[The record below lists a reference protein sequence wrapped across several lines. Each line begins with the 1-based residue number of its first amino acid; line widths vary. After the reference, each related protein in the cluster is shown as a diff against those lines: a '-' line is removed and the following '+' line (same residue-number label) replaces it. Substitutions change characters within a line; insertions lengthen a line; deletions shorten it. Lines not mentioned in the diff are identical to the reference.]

1 MNIYNNAGDTTG
13 RSKSKCSYCRAEGH
27 NATQCPRVA
36 EDYAYFTKS
45 PPVIPIG
52 VSTTTQTCHWFAQPR
67 YWGEWF
73 TKCKDAHAKQ
83 VTAKK
88 RASSSPTR
96 SARSA
101 PKCGFCGSK
110 DHNRRNC
117 QAMDKYVLDAIEANR
132 NWRRAFYQKFVT
144 ELGISEGALLNLKEK
159 DGYWKSDKPDKELI
173 GVVTS
178 VNWDELSLF
187 CSTKDD
193 VSRYCYRDSQ
203 YKQNLVVTVQIGN
216 ETKTVSFG
224 EAGIGQG
231 IGSPAHN
238 KNLVKYSGNKW
249 NAPSFVSVLSPSESP
264 IGEEWIEE
272 GHAKAMAFLTKKRSQ
287 EKLDGE
293 DVTALIKHWL

>member
-1 MNIYNNAGDTTG
+1 MNIYNNDGRTTG

-88 RASSSPTR
+88 RASSPTR

-101 PKCGFCGSK
+101 PKCGFCG
-110 DHNRRNC
+110 DETHNRRNC

-144 ELGISEGALLNLKEK
+144 ELGISEGALLNIKQRGNYYGS
-159 DGYWKSDKPDKELI
+159 DGEDKEFI

-203 YKQNLVVTVQIGN
+203 YKQNLIVTVQIDN
-216 ETKTVSFG
+216 ETKQVSFG
-224 EAGIGQG
+224 DAGFGIVIGNT
-231 IGSPAHN
+231 N
-238 KNLVKYSGNKW
+238 KNLVKYSGNRW
-249 NAPSFVSVLSPSESP
+249 NSPQFVSVLSPSETP
-264 IGEEWIEE
+264 IGEEWIAE

-287 EKLDGE
+287 AKLDDE
-293 DVTALIKHWL
+293 EVTALIKHWL

>member
-73 TKCKDAHAKQ
+73 TKCGDAHAKQ

-88 RASSSPTR
+88 RASSSSTR

-110 DHNRRNC
+110 NHNRRNC

-144 ELGISEGALLNLKEK
+144 ELGISEGALLNLKERQ
-159 DGYWKSDKPDKELI
+159 GYGSNVDTKEFI

-187 CSTKDD
+187 CSTNNDP
-193 VSRYCYRDSQ
+193 SRYCYRDSQ
-203 YKQNLVVTVQIGN
+203 YKQHLVVTVQIGN
-216 ETKTVSFG
+216 ETKSVSFG
-224 EAGIGQG
+224 EEGFGFVTG
-231 IGSPAHN
+231 N
-238 KNLVKYSGNKW
+238 TKKNLVKYSGNRW
-249 NAPSFVSVLSPSESP
+249 NAPEFVSVLSPSETP
-264 IGEEWIEE
+264 VGEEWINE